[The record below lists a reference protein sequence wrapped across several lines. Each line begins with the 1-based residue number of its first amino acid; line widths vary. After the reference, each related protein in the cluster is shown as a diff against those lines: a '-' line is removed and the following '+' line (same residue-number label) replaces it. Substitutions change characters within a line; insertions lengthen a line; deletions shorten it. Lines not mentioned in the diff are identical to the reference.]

1 MKEKRF
7 LHIIGDIDDRHIA
20 EAAPKAKKTLRARMD
35 KMDRRRG
42 LSRPRRRRRLNRPE
56 A

>member
-20 EAAPKAKKTLRARMD
+20 EAAPKAKTLRARMD

-42 LSRPRRRRRLNRPE
+42 LSRPRRRCRLNRPE